1 MAHAWTKDRSKLVM
15 NLMAFGCELNYV
27 AKQLDCTVNELKQ
40 IYAEELEYGGQDAL
54 KAVANRLFNIATTGD
69 AKVAVPAIVFWL
81 KCKAGWR
88 EPPKEI
94 ELAGKGGKDLNFA
107 GRDEL
112 LNKLAEELSGELK
125 KTVQ

>member
-81 KCKAGWR
+81 KC
-88 EPPKEI
+88 
-94 ELAGKGGKDLNFA
+94 
-107 GRDEL
+107 
-112 LNKLAEELSGELK
+112 
-125 KTVQ
+125 